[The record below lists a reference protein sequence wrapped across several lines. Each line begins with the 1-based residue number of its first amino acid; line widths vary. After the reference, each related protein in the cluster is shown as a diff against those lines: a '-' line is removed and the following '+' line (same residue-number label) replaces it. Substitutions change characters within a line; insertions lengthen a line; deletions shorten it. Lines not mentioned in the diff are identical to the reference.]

1 MKKLFGLTI
10 ALMLG
15 LNIVGCESTVD
26 DTNEE
31 NTTQTKQEEQIEVKE
46 IEETEEVEVEEQIE
60 EEVEEFDEEELNYYL
75 TTSLPEEEYDKYF
88 NSICDDENGY
98 YGSRV
103 IEFDASIDFVDKR
116 EGYDTRYELG
126 LSSGDYGELNG
137 PFIKDKDICM
147 TDLKDGMIFGK
158 CNVRVK
164 AAIDE
169 YDPEY
174 GWLLIDIM
182 VIKVIRKYVKKQF
195 GIDIELDLETLDV
208 DYNDGDIVAKASL
221 EIKVNRNET
230 KKILTKIDEMI

>member
-15 LNIVGCESTVD
+15 LNIVGCESTVE
-26 DTNEE
+26 DTNETEQATIQQEQQIEKEE
-31 NTTQTKQEEQIEVKE
+31 NTETK
-46 IEETEEVEVEEQIE
+46 EVEVEEQIE
-60 EEVEEFDEEELNYYL
+60 EEVEEFNEEELNYYL
-75 TTSLPEEEYDKYF
+75 TTNLPEEEYDKYF

-103 IEFDASIDFVDKR
+103 IEFDASIDFVDRR

-126 LSSGDYGELNG
+126 LSTGDYSETEFNG
-137 PFIKDKDICM
+137 PFIKVKDIGA
-147 TDLKDGMIFGK
+147 TYLGNGMIFGK

-174 GWLLIDIM
+174 GWLLIDI
-182 VIKVIRKYVKKQF
+182 
-195 GIDIELDLETLDV
+195 IEIET
-208 DYNDGDIVAKASL
+208 
-221 EIKVNRNET
+221 R
-230 KKILTKIDEMI
+230 

>member
-15 LNIVGCESTVD
+15 LNIVGCESTVE
-26 DTNEE
+26 DTNEVE
-31 NTTQTKQEEQIEVKE
+31 QAEMKQEQQIEKE
-46 IEETEEVEVEEQIE
+46 EEQTTNEVEVEEQIE
-60 EEVEEFDEEELNYYL
+60 EEVEEFNEEELNYYL
-75 TTSLPEEEYDKYF
+75 TTNLPEEEYDKYF

-103 IEFDASIDFVDKR
+103 IEFDASIDFVDRR

-126 LSSGDYGELNG
+126 LSTGDYSETEFNG
-137 PFIKDKDICM
+137 PFIKVKDISM
-147 TDLKDGMIFGK
+147 TNLQDGMIFGK

-174 GWLLIDIM
+174 GWLLIDI
-182 VIKVIRKYVKKQF
+182 
-195 GIDIELDLETLDV
+195 LEM
-208 DYNDGDIVAKASL
+208 
-221 EIKVNRNET
+221 ERR
-230 KKILTKIDEMI
+230 

>member
-75 TTSLPEEEYDKYF
+75 TTNLPEEEYDKYF

-98 YGSRV
+98 CGSRV

-137 PFIKDKDICM
+137 PFIKVKDICM
-147 TDLKDGMIFGK
+147 YDLKDGMIFGK

-174 GWLLIDIM
+174 GWLLIDI
-182 VIKVIRKYVKKQF
+182 
-195 GIDIELDLETLDV
+195 IEIET
-208 DYNDGDIVAKASL
+208 
-221 EIKVNRNET
+221 R
-230 KKILTKIDEMI
+230 